1 VNTVRWDKLNLP
13 FSPRLYPAYNH
24 LDMENITITE
34 LQKIDL
40 RIGTILA
47 AERVTGSTKLIKLI
61 IDLGAEKRQILA
73 GLGEAIVDPQSLV
86 GKQIPLIANLQ
97 PRQMMGLE
105 SQGMILAAD
114 DQNQP
119 VLLHPA
125 INVPPGSRV
134 R

>member
-1 VNTVRWDKLNLP
+1 
-13 FSPRLYPAYNH
+13 
-24 LDMENITITE
+24 MENITITE